1 MNLKLV
7 CIIKVDK
14 IEYCKIFL
22 KVSTLS
28 GNNYKMINNLEKD
41 M

>member
-1 MNLKLV
+1 ML

-22 KVSTLS
+22 KVITLS
-28 GNNYKMINNLEKD
+28 GNNYKMITNFEKG

>member
-1 MNLKLV
+1 MNYLL

-22 KVSTLS
+22 KVNTL
-28 GNNYKMINNLEKD
+28 GENNYKMINNLEKG